1 MSVYLAE
8 FIGTCILLVFGAG
21 VVANLSLKK
30 TLGEGNPAWLLITV
44 AWGLGVF
51 VAVFMVG
58 KISGA
63 HLNPAV
69 SVALAVAGKFDWNLV
84 PGYVIAQ
91 TLGAMTGSFL
101 VYQLYY
107 DHFKQ
112 TEDEGAIKGVFCTGP
127 AIRNIPRNLF
137 SELFGTFILVFA
149 IFHLVGPTVAIEG
162 VENAQFGLG
171 SLEALPVGL
180 LVWLIGMSLGGTTGY
195 AINPARDLGPRIV
208 YALLPFA
215 SKNPD
220 WSYAWVP
227 VVGPLIGGVLAAL
240 LYMNL

>member
-1 MSVYLAE
+1 MSIYLAE
-8 FIGTCILLVFGAG
+8 FIGTCILIVFGAG
-21 VVANLSLKK
+21 VVANLSLKN
-30 TLGEGNPAWLLITV
+30 TLAEGNPAWLLITTG
-44 AWGLGVF
+44 WGLGVF

-84 PGYVIAQ
+84 PGYVLAQ

-101 VYQLYY
+101 IYQFYN
-107 DHFKQ
+107 DHFKA
-112 TEDEGAIKGVFCTGP
+112 TRDEGAIKGIFCTGP

-137 SELFGTFILVFA
+137 SELFGTFILIFA
-149 IFHLVGPTVAIEG
+149 IFHIAGPSVEIEG

-171 SLEALPVGL
+171 ALEALPVGL
-180 LVWLIGMSLGGTTGY
+180 LVWVIGISLGGTTGY
-195 AINPARDLGPRIV
+195 AINPARDLGPRII
-208 YALLPFA
+208 YALLPRPN
-215 SKNPD
+215 KNPD

-227 VVGPLIGGVLAAL
+227 VVGPLLGAVLAAFV
-240 LYMNL
+240 YMNL